1 MRKTVC
7 LVGRPNTGKSSLFNR
22 MVMQNKAIISDV
34 AGTTRDR
41 LYGICY
47 HKDKSFNVI
56 DTGGIDLEH
65 ADFNTNIKMQAQLAI
80 DEADVIVFVV
90 DGKEDLTQNDF
101 AVRNMLLRTDKKVV
115 VAINKID
122 NPEREDNIYNFY
134 ELGFEHMVTIS
145 VEHKRHIDELLDMI
159 TEDFGPYTTEPRD
172 EVCRFSL
179 IGRPNV
185 GKSSLVNA
193 ILGEERQIVSDVE
206 GTTRD
211 ATDSKFTYN
220 KQDYV
225 VVDTAGMRKRGKIY
239 EDLEKYSII
248 RGLRAIERSDV
259 CCVLIDA
266 SVGIIE
272 QDKHIVQVAL
282 ENNKA
287 IVLVVNKW
295 DTVSNKDQALKE
307 WKQKIEKEFQF
318 IPYVRTVFVS
328 AKERTKINDLMEAI
342 IKAYESYTKEVK
354 TSTLNDIVNDAY
366 ALHMAPSYKKRR
378 LKIYFV
384 TQTDICPPRF
394 TFNVNSKGLVHF
406 SYKRYL
412 ENQIRANIDLEG
424 TPIVIQF
431 KNKGDE

>member
-22 MVMQNKAIISDV
+22 MVMQNKAIISDH

-41 LYGICY
+41 LYGIAY
-47 HKDKSFNVI
+47 HNDKSFNVI
-56 DTGGIDLEH
+56 DTGGIDLEN
-65 ADFNTNIKMQAQLAI
+65 ADFNANIKMQAELAI

-101 AVRNMLLRTDKKVV
+101 EVRNMLMRTDKKVI
-115 VAINKID
+115 VAVNKID

-134 ELGFEHMVTIS
+134 ELGFEHIVTIS
-145 VEHKRHIDELLDMI
+145 VEHKRHITELLDMI
-159 TEDFGPYTTEPRD
+159 TEDFPPYSTEPRD
-172 EVCRFSL
+172 SICRFSL

-211 ATDSKFTYN
+211 ASDSKFTYN
-220 KQDYV
+220 HEDYI
-225 VVDTAGMRKRGKIY
+225 VVDTAGIRKRGKIY

-248 RGLRAIERSDV
+248 RGFRAIERSDV
-259 CCVLIDA
+259 CCVVIDA
-266 SVGIIE
+266 EAGIIE
-272 QDKHIVQVAL
+272 QDKHIVQYAL

-295 DTVSNKDQALKE
+295 DTVPNKDQALKE
-307 WKQKIEKEFQF
+307 WKLKIQNEFQF
-318 IPYVRTVFVS
+318 IPYVRTVFLS
-328 AKERTKINDLMEAI
+328 AKEKPKVPELMDAI
-342 IKAYESYTKEVK
+342 IKAYESFTKEIK
-354 TSTLNDIVNDAY
+354 TSTINDIVRDAY
-366 ALHMAPSYKKRR
+366 ALHMAPSYKKNR

-394 TFNVNSKGLVHF
+394 TFNVNNKNLVHF
-406 SYKRYL
+406 SYHRYL
-412 ENQIRANIDLEG
+412 ENKIRENIDLEG

-431 KNKGDE
+431 KNKSE

>member
-22 MVMQNKAIISDV
+22 MVMENKAIISDH

-41 LYGICY
+41 LYGIAY
-47 HKDKSFNVI
+47 HNDKSFTVI
-56 DTGGIDLEH
+56 DTGGIDLEN
-65 ADFNTNIKMQAQLAI
+65 ADFNTNIKMQAELAI

-101 AVRNMLLRTDKKVV
+101 EVRNMLMRTKKKVV
-115 VAINKID
+115 VAVNKID

-134 ELGFEHMVTIS
+134 ELGFENIVTIS
-145 VEHKRHIDELLDMI
+145 VEHKRHITELLDMV
-159 TEDFGPYTTEPRD
+159 TEDFPTYSTEPRD
-172 EVCRFSL
+172 STCRFCL

-193 ILGEERQIVSDVE
+193 ILGKDRQIVSNVE

-211 ATDSKFTYN
+211 ATDTKFTYN
-220 KQDYV
+220 KEDFV
-225 VVDTAGMRKRGKIY
+225 VVDTAGIRKRGKIY

-248 RGLRAIERSDV
+248 RGFRAIERSDV
-259 CCVLIDA
+259 CCVVIDA
-266 SVGIIE
+266 EKGIIE
-272 QDKHIVQVAL
+272 QDKHIVQYAL
-282 ENNKA
+282 DNNKA

-295 DTVSNKDQALKE
+295 DTVKNKDQALKE
-307 WKQKIEKEFQF
+307 WKLKIQNEFQF
-318 IPYVRTVFVS
+318 IPYVRTVFLS
-328 AKERTKINDLMEAI
+328 AQEKPKVPELMSAI

-354 TSTLNDIVNDAY
+354 TSTLNDIVSDAY
-366 ALHMAPSYKKRR
+366 ALHMAPSYKKNR
-378 LKIYFV
+378 LKIFFV

-394 TFNVNSKGLVHF
+394 TFNVNNKNLVHF
-406 SYKRYL
+406 SYQRYL

-431 KNKGDE
+431 KNKSE

>member
-22 MVMQNKAIISDV
+22 MVMENKAIISDH

-41 LYGICY
+41 LYGIAY
-47 HKDKSFNVI
+47 HNDKSFTVI
-56 DTGGIDLEH
+56 DTGGIDLEN
-65 ADFNTNIKMQAQLAI
+65 ADFNTNIKMQAELAI

-101 AVRNMLLRTDKKVV
+101 EVRNMLMRTKKKVV
-115 VAINKID
+115 VAVNKID

-134 ELGFEHMVTIS
+134 ELGFENIITIS
-145 VEHKRHIDELLDMI
+145 VEHKRHITELLDMV
-159 TEDFGPYTTEPRD
+159 TEDFSTYSTEPRD
-172 EVCRFSL
+172 STCRFCL

-193 ILGEERQIVSDVE
+193 ILGKDRQIVSNVE

-211 ATDSKFTYN
+211 ATDTKFTYN
-220 KQDYV
+220 KEDYI
-225 VVDTAGMRKRGKIY
+225 VVDTAGIRKRGKIY
-239 EDLEKYSII
+239 EELEKYSLI
-248 RGLRAIERSDV
+248 RGLRAIERADV

-272 QDKHIVQVAL
+272 QDKHIVQYAL
-282 ENNKA
+282 DNNKA

-295 DTVSNKDQALKE
+295 DTVKNKDQALKE
-307 WKQKIEKEFQF
+307 WKLKIQNEFQF
-318 IPYVRTVFVS
+318 IPYVRTVFLS
-328 AKERTKINDLMEAI
+328 AQEKPKVPELMSAI

-354 TSTLNDIVNDAY
+354 TSTLNDIVSDAY
-366 ALHMAPSYKKRR
+366 ALHMAPSYKKNR
-378 LKIYFV
+378 LKIFFV

-394 TFNVNSKGLVHF
+394 TFNVNNKNLVHF
-406 SYKRYL
+406 SYQRYL

-431 KNKGDE
+431 KNKSE

>member
-22 MVMQNKAIISDV
+22 MVMQNKAIISDH

-41 LYGICY
+41 LYGIAY
-47 HKDKSFNVI
+47 HNDKSFNVI
-56 DTGGIDLEH
+56 DPGGIDLEN
-65 ADFNTNIKMQAQLAI
+65 ADFNANIKMQSELAI

-101 AVRNMLLRTDKKVV
+101 EVRNMLMRTDKKVV

-134 ELGFEHMVTIS
+134 ELGFENMITIS
-145 VEHKRHIDELLDMI
+145 VEHKRHITELLDMI
-159 TEDFGPYTTEPRD
+159 TEDFPSYTTEPRD
-172 EVCRFSL
+172 SICRFSL

-193 ILGEERQIVSDVE
+193 ILGEERQIVSDVQ

-211 ATDSKFTYN
+211 ASDTRFTYN
-220 KQDYV
+220 HEDYI
-225 VVDTAGMRKRGKIY
+225 VVDTAGIRKRGKIY
-239 EDLEKYSII
+239 EELEKYSII
-248 RGLRAIERSDV
+248 RGFRAIERSDV
-259 CCVLIDA
+259 CCVVIDA
-266 SVGIIE
+266 EAGIIE
-272 QDKHIVQVAL
+272 QDKHIVQYAL

-295 DTVSNKDQALKE
+295 DTVKNKDEALKE
-307 WKQKIEKEFQF
+307 WKLKIQNEFQF
-318 IPYVRTVFVS
+318 IPYVRTVFLS
-328 AKERTKINDLMEAI
+328 AKEKPKVPELMDAI
-342 IKAYESYTKEVK
+342 IKAYESFTKEIK
-354 TSTLNDIVNDAY
+354 TSTINDIVRDAY
-366 ALHMAPSYKKRR
+366 ALHMAPSYKKNR
-378 LKIYFV
+378 LKIFFV

-394 TFNVNSKGLVHF
+394 TFNVNNKNLVHF
-406 SYKRYL
+406 SYHRYL
-412 ENQIRANIDLEG
+412 ENKIRENIDLEG

-431 KNKGDE
+431 KNKSE

>member
-22 MVMQNKAIISDV
+22 MVMQNKAIISDH

-41 LYGICY
+41 LYGIAY
-47 HKDKSFNVI
+47 HNDKSFTVI
-56 DTGGIDLEH
+56 DTGGIDLEN
-65 ADFNTNIKMQAQLAI
+65 ADFNANIKMQAELAI

-90 DGKEDLTQNDF
+90 DGKENLTQNDF
-101 AVRNMLLRTDKKVV
+101 EVRNMLMRTDKKVV
-115 VAINKID
+115 VAVNKID

-134 ELGFEHMVTIS
+134 ELGFEHIVTIS
-145 VEHKRHIDELLDMI
+145 VEHKRHITELLDLI
-159 TEDFGPYTTEPRD
+159 TEDFPPYSTEPRD
-172 EVCRFSL
+172 SICRFSL

-211 ATDSKFTYN
+211 ASDSKFTYN
-220 KQDYV
+220 HEDYI
-225 VVDTAGMRKRGKIY
+225 VVDTAGIRKRGKIY
-239 EDLEKYSII
+239 EELEKYSII
-248 RGLRAIERSDV
+248 RGFRAIERSDV
-259 CCVLIDA
+259 CCVVIDA
-266 SVGIIE
+266 EKGIIE
-272 QDKHIVQVAL
+272 QDKHIVQYAL

-295 DTVSNKDQALKE
+295 DTVKNKDQALKE
-307 WKQKIEKEFQF
+307 WKLKIQNEFQF
-318 IPYVRTVFVS
+318 IPYVRTVFLS
-328 AKERTKINDLMEAI
+328 AKEKPKVPELMDAI
-342 IKAYESYTKEVK
+342 IKAYESYTKEIK
-354 TSTLNDIVNDAY
+354 TSTINDIVRDAY
-366 ALHMAPSYKKRR
+366 ALHMAPSYKKNR

-394 TFNVNSKGLVHF
+394 TFNVNNKNLVHF
-406 SYKRYL
+406 SYHRYL
-412 ENQIRANIDLEG
+412 ENKIRENIDLEG

-431 KNKGDE
+431 KNKSE

>member
-22 MVMQNKAIISDV
+22 MVMQNKAIISDH

-41 LYGICY
+41 LYGIAY
-47 HKDKSFNVI
+47 HNDKSFTVI
-56 DTGGIDLEH
+56 DTGGIDLEN
-65 ADFNTNIKMQAQLAI
+65 ADFNANIKMQAELAI

-101 AVRNMLLRTDKKVV
+101 EVRNMLMRTDKKVV
-115 VAINKID
+115 VAVNKID

-134 ELGFEHMVTIS
+134 ELGFEHIVTIS
-145 VEHKRHIDELLDMI
+145 VEHKRHITELLDLI
-159 TEDFGPYTTEPRD
+159 TEDFPPYSTEPRD
-172 EVCRFSL
+172 SICRFSL

-211 ATDSKFTYN
+211 ASDSKFTYN
-220 KQDYV
+220 HEDYI
-225 VVDTAGMRKRGKIY
+225 VVDTAGIRKRGKIY
-239 EDLEKYSII
+239 EELEKYSII
-248 RGLRAIERSDV
+248 RGFRAIERSDV
-259 CCVLIDA
+259 CCVVIDA
-266 SVGIIE
+266 EKGIIE
-272 QDKHIVQVAL
+272 QDKHIVQYAL

-295 DTVSNKDQALKE
+295 DTVKNKDQALKE
-307 WKQKIEKEFQF
+307 WKLKIQNEFQF
-318 IPYVRTVFVS
+318 IPYVRTVFLS
-328 AKERTKINDLMEAI
+328 AKEKPKVPELMDAI
-342 IKAYESYTKEVK
+342 IKAYESYTKEIK
-354 TSTLNDIVNDAY
+354 TSTINDIVRDAY
-366 ALHMAPSYKKRR
+366 ALHMAPSYKKNR

-394 TFNVNSKGLVHF
+394 TFNVNNKNLVHF
-406 SYKRYL
+406 SYHRYL
-412 ENQIRANIDLEG
+412 ENKIRENIDLEG

-431 KNKGDE
+431 KNKSE